1 MSDCYIVGAGDFNEK
16 TLDITDGDIVI
27 AADGGYEYL
36 DKIGIKPD
44 IYMGDFDS
52 APKPQTNA
60 DIEVFK
66 CEKDDTD
73 TLLAVKH
80 GFELGFKSFKIYGG
94 CGGRADHTFSNIQ
107 TLAYIVSRGG
117 QAMLFGNSEVY
128 TVTDSEV
135 SFGGDMKGKISVF
148 SLSDRAEGVSI
159 KGLKYEL
166 EDSVLTNLFPL
177 GVSNEFIGKPSEI
190 SVKNGL
196 LLIIYYRN

>member
-117 QAMLFGNSEVY
+117 RAMLFGNSEVY

-148 SLSDRAEGVSI
+148 SLSDKAEGVSI

-166 EDSVLTNLFPL
+166 EDSVLTNLFPR

>member
-52 APKPQTNA
+52 SPKPQTNA

-117 QAMLFGNSEVY
+117 RAMLFGNSEVY

-148 SLSDRAEGVSI
+148 SLSDKAEGVSI

>member
-117 QAMLFGNSEVY
+117 RAMLFGTSEVY

-148 SLSDRAEGVSI
+148 SLSDKAEGVSI

>member
-117 QAMLFGNSEVY
+117 RAMLFGNSEVY

-148 SLSDRAEGVSI
+148 SLSDKAEGVSI

>member
-117 QAMLFGNSEVY
+117 RAMLFGNSEVY

>member
-80 GFELGFKSFKIYGG
+80 GFELGFKNFKIYGG

-117 QAMLFGNSEVY
+117 RAMLFGNSEVY

-148 SLSDRAEGVSI
+148 SLSDKAEGVSI

-177 GVSNEFIGKPSEI
+177 GVSNEFFGKPSEI